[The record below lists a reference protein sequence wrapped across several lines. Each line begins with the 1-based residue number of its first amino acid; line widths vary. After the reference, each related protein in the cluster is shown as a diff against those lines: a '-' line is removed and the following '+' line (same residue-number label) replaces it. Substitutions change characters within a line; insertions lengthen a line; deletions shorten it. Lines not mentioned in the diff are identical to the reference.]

1 MSFPGIQTLF
11 KTAGRRQK
19 QSRSFSNLVADV
31 ARVLHGHHQVS
42 RQEVDQDVGDICA
55 QGLQD
60 VLSNVDLGFICT
72 IKEFPLSV
80 CILTHTLNPIELQ
93 QLID

>member
-1 MSFPGIQTLF
+1 MSFPGVQTLF
-11 KTAGRRQK
+11 KTTE
-19 QSRSFSNLVADV
+19 SRSFSNLGADV
-31 ARVLHGHHQVS
+31 AWILHRHHQVS

-60 VLSNVDLGFICT
+60 VLSNVGLGFICT

-80 CILTHTLNPIELQ
+80 FFNSHTYSNGQITM
-93 QLID
+93 